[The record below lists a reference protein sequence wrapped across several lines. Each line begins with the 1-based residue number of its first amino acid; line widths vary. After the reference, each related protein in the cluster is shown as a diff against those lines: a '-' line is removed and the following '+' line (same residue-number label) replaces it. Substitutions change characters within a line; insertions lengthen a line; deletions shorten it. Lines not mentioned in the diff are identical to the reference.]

1 MRNWKAVTL
10 MQKSAKNFG
19 HYDLWDNFSIC
30 IIVCEAKKLLRVLVC
45 ENSDADATLQS
56 PSDLMKGVKWQK
68 MLPSFTFKSYGVKS
82 FLLPTKICL
91 GLGSFPIWVAF
102 LTGSPS

>member
-1 MRNWKAVTL
+1 

-30 IIVCEAKKLLRVLVC
+30 IIVCEAKKTLRVLVC

-56 PSDLMKGVKWQK
+56 PSDLRIGVKWQK
-68 MLPSFTFKSYGVKS
+68 NVTSFEFPNVFYRVKG
-82 FLLPTKICL
+82 FLLLC
-91 GLGSFPIWVAF
+91 
-102 LTGSPS
+102 PSMINVGTQL

>member
-1 MRNWKAVTL
+1 

-30 IIVCEAKKLLRVLVC
+30 IIVCEAKKTLRVLVC

-56 PSDLMKGVKWQK
+56 PSDLRIGVKWQK
-68 MLPSFTFKSYGVKS
+68 MLQVLSFKMYF
-82 FLLPTKICL
+82 IE
-91 GLGSFPIWVAF
+91 
-102 LTGSPS
+102 